1 MSKNAQDGCA
11 SVDFCVRRLHTG
23 PVVDVLVLGDANP
36 DLVLRGDVVPRF
48 GQAEQLLTGAD
59 LVLGG
64 SGAIVAHGLA
74 RLGRSVRLVA
84 ATGDDPFGRLTRGWL
99 ADAGVEAPLLPPP
112 SGAGTG
118 ATIVL
123 SRGDDPTDRA
133 MLTFPGAIAELSTE
147 QVQAAVDDAFN
158 QGVRH
163 LHVAS
168 YFLVPALVTVLP
180 DVLAEA
186 RTRGVTTSLDTN
198 DDPARK
204 WSGVG
209 DLLAHL
215 DLLLPNRDEVLALAA
230 GAGTPASDPEK
241 AAARLAERGPAV
253 VVKDGAAGAF
263 RTDPE
268 GTVLRERGVPVEPVD
283 TTGAGDTFDA
293 AYLDSFL
300 DGRAPQ
306 ACLRRAAR
314 AGAMSTSA
322 VGGTAGQPTH
332 DQLDRMDTDERTP
345 DAAREH

>member
-1 MSKNAQDGCA
+1 M
-11 SVDFCVRRLHTG
+11 DFCARRLQTV

-48 GQAEQLLTGAD
+48 GQIEQLLTGAD

-84 ATGDDPFGRLTRGWL
+84 ATGDDPFGGLTRGWL

-112 SGAGTG
+112 SGVGTG
-118 ATIVL
+118 ATVVL
-123 SRGDDPTDRA
+123 SRGDDPADRA
-133 MLTFPGAIAELSTE
+133 MLTFPGAIADLSAD
-147 QVQAAVDDAFN
+147 QVRAAVDAALAE
-158 QGVRH
+158 GVRH

-168 YFLVPALVTVLP
+168 YFLVPAVAGLLP
-180 DVLAEA
+180 GVLARA
-186 RTRGVTTSLDTN
+186 RAAGVSTSLDTN
-198 DDPARK
+198 DDPARR
-204 WSGVG
+204 WSGAG
-209 DLLAHL
+209 DLLEHL
-215 DLLLPNRDEVLALAA
+215 DLLLPNRDEVVALAA
-230 GAGTPASDPEK
+230 AAGSPATDPVE
-241 AAARLAERGPAV
+241 AAAGLAARGPVV
-253 VVKDGAAGAF
+253 VVKDGAAGAY
-263 RTDPE
+263 RVDPD

-300 DGRAPQ
+300 HGRAPE

-322 VGGTAGQPTH
+322 VGGTAGQPTQG
-332 DQLDRMDTDERTP
+332 QLDTDERTP
-345 DAAREH
+345 DAARHH